1 MKQNLTLLGPRM
13 RDSISHLQALRKD
26 EDYPSSVL
34 LHLLPTAHSCYLLL
48 DRALREEPW
57 SQIAL
62 YILQSS
68 FDNLLFLKEL
78 PDTLCHLSMLLWRR

>member
-1 MKQNLTLLGPRM
+1 MKLNLTLLGPRM
-13 RDSISHLQALRKD
+13 RDYISHLQAFGRD

-34 LHLLPTAHSCYLLL
+34 LHLLPTAHSCYLLP
-48 DRALREEPW
+48 DCALRGEPW

-68 FDNLLFLKEL
+68 FDNLFASKEL
-78 PDTLCHLSMLLWRR
+78 PDTLCLLSMLLLA